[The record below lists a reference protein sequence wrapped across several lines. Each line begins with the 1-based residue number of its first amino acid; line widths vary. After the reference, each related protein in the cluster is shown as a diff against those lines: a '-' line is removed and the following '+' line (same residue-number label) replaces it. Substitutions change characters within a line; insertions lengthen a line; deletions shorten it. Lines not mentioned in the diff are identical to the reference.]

1 MITAPMEYT
10 VQIFSKA
17 FLDTEEESS
26 WSNATLSRDL
36 WQELFREQ
44 TGQTRLFLS
53 FPGSQSPLICA
64 VGNPHLSHT
73 EEHCVYL
80 PYEILGKLGLEGAG
94 EQRQVTVLSEEAFP
108 LAESIKIRFLDSAAY
123 NSDVKV
129 ELEQALTKL
138 GVLCNQTQYQIPI
151 QSLGNFPVDIFVSE
165 LEPADIVLCHG
176 EEVAIEFEE
185 PIDQITPPPQ
195 EPDRPPTPVPAEV
208 QRLPEL
214 IVPQAPPAEPQGRLL
229 GSDPN
234 NAGPAWRQ
242 QIGPPRRRQ

>member
-1 MITAPMEYT
+1 MEYT

-17 FLDTEEESS
+17 FLETEEESS

-53 FPGSQSPLICA
+53 FPGTSTPLICA

-73 EEHCVYL
+73 EEHCIYL

-108 LAESIKIRFLDSAAY
+108 PAERIKIRFLDSAAY
-123 NSDVKV
+123 NSDVKE

-138 GVLCNQTQYQIPI
+138 GVLSNQTQYQIPI
-151 QSLGNFPVDIFVSE
+151 QSLGNFPVDIFVSD

-176 EEVAIEFEE
+176 DEVALEFEE
-185 PIDQITPPPQ
+185 PIDQITPPPL
-195 EPDRPPTPVPAEV
+195 ERPPTPVPAEV
-208 QRLPEL
+208 PRLPDL
-214 IVPQAPPAEPQGRLL
+214 MVPQAPPAEPQGRLL
-229 GSDPN
+229 GSDPTN
-234 NAGPAWRQ
+234 LGPAWRQ
-242 QIGPPRRRQ
+242 QIGPPRRR